1 MGGLRPHP
9 FIKVSLRGVIKD
21 YDAASPLSEIPFAT
35 TDRFCPSL
43 WDCHS
48 PLGLRNDSFFIEVT
62 MLHNIF
68 DAHAHYDDKWFYE
81 DRSELLA
88 SLPQNGVSY
97 AVNAAVDLAT
107 AKTAI
112 KFAETYPHI
121 YACAGIHPENLE
133 GLPDDYLTQLTE
145 LLDHPKVVALGEIG
159 LDYHWDI
166 PKDAQHRV
174 FEEQLQLAKELDV
187 PVVIHG
193 REAHADVMEKLRRYR
208 PKGLMHCYSG
218 SVEMLKEVMK
228 LGLSISLGGTVT
240 YKNARVPVEVAAAVP
255 LDRLLL
261 ETDAPYLSPVPFRG
275 KRNDSTRIAY
285 TAEKIAAIRGMDA
298 QELIDIT
305 TENAK
310 HLYGIQ
316 TNS

>member
-1 MGGLRPHP
+1 
-9 FIKVSLRGVIKD
+9 
-21 YDAASPLSEIPFAT
+21 
-35 TDRFCPSL
+35 
-43 WDCHS
+43 
-48 PLGLRNDSFFIEVT
+48 

-68 DAHAHYDDKWFYE
+68 DAHAHYDDKWFDE
-81 DRSELLA
+81 DRRSLL
-88 SLPQNGVSY
+88 SSFPENGVSY
-97 AVNAAVDLAT
+97 VVNAAVDIAT

-112 KFAETYPHI
+112 GYAEKYPHM

-133 GLPDDYLTQLTE
+133 GLAENYLELLTE
-145 LLDHPKVVALGEIG
+145 LLKHPRVRALGEIG

-166 PKDAQHRV
+166 PKDAQNRV

-187 PVVIHG
+187 PVVIHD
-193 REAHADVMEKLRRYR
+193 REAHGDVMALLRRYQ
-208 PKGLMHCYSG
+208 PKGLMHCFSG

-228 LGLSISLGGTVT
+228 LGMSISLGGTVT
-240 YKNARVPVEVAAAVP
+240 FKNARVPVEVAAAVP

-275 KRNDSTRIAY
+275 KRNDSTKIAY
-285 TAEKIAAIRGMDA
+285 TADRIAEIRGMDA

-310 HLYGIQ
+310 RLYGIK
-316 TNS
+316 